1 MTQEMTA
8 LKTLEDLKPTRYKNN
23 LKPHDWTK
31 DKHPYYKFLA
41 EQGISNTKLY
51 REYGLPQT
59 TVDNV
64 VNFKSCVLKTLLE
77 MKLVAPEF
85 NLLDY
90 IEQFFLENKFK
101 NENLLSDEEL
111 VDYRELKNEL
121 FMNDIVEY
129 LKLHKDAPVTPEDV
143 KNLETKTLENKRLS
157 KQKTIVELRR
167 NAIQEEN
174 QQLSTEN
181 LALKEKIAKL
191 ENNEALENENTE
203 LKKKIAELE
212 MALEDAKS
220 RKYNSEVDGKIVCE
234 NLVKELETSGMS
246 QRAFSE
252 YVGIPRTTLK
262 RYLSGQ
268 STPPV
273 EKIEELNKL
282 FGKDLTKEMANE

>member
-1 MTQEMTA
+1 MAQEMKA

-41 EQGISNTKLY
+41 EKGISNTKLY
-51 REYGLPQT
+51 RKYGLPQT

-64 VNFKSCVLKTLLE
+64 VNFQSCVLKTLLE
-77 MKLVAPEF
+77 MKLVAPKF

-90 IEQFFLENKFK
+90 IEQFFLENQFK
-101 NENLLSDEEL
+101 NEGLLSDEEL
-111 VDYRELKNEL
+111 VNYRELKNEL
-121 FMNDIVEY
+121 FMNDIIEY

-143 KNLETKTLENKRLS
+143 KNIEKTTLENEHLN
-157 KQKTIVELRR
+157 KQKTIIELRR

-174 QQLSTEN
+174 QKLS
-181 LALKEKIAKL
+181 
-191 ENNEALENENTE
+191 NENAE
-203 LKKKIAELE
+203 LKKKISELE
-212 MALEDAKS
+212 IKLENAKTK
-220 RKYNSEVDGKIVCE
+220 KYNSEVDGKIVCK
-234 NLVKELETSGMS
+234 NLAKELEVSGMS

-273 EKIEELNKL
+273 EKVEELNKL
-282 FGKDLTKEMANE
+282 FEKDLTKEMADE